1 MSSLPTDDLK
11 TYYDNVLTQQEQDKR
26 SFSIQQKHL
35 IKQLVDVNENI
46 KTKQILIDRMRPQD
60 EEYNNNN
67 NESNNNNT
75 NNTESDKRPSD
86 NYERPFNSVHHKTL
100 PQQTKSK
107 SGRIVGDP
115 KK

>member
-60 EEYNNNN
+60 DVFS
-67 NESNNNNT
+67 ES

-86 NYERPFNSVHHKTL
+86 NYERPFNSLHHKTL
-100 PQQTKSK
+100 PQHSNASKSK
-107 SGRIVGDP
+107 SGKIVGDP